1 MDKGDDVAAA
11 AILETDDPEDQ
22 FAPHSQPLLHHASQ
36 SPLDENSQEPGDEAA
51 VPKRPPNRNVFYTI
65 LAENL
70 ENTALKLVLAAYSCY
85 VYAMFTGFTE
95 SDSSRVTSQI
105 MVKNANKSDEDIA
118 EEGMEIILHETID
131 TWCTRKVAVM
141 GHSGPPRIKMSYSAL
156 GMTGIRETNHTST
169 PAVHLKSMQEIVNEM
184 IVSYEQYSLTKE
196 RVKATGVTIGKEE
209 IGGETALHSC

>member
-1 MDKGDDVAAA
+1 MDMGDDAAAA

-36 SPLDENSQEPGDEAA
+36 SPLDESSQEPGDEAA
-51 VPKRPPNRNVFYTI
+51 
-65 LAENL
+65 

-85 VYAMFTGFTE
+85 VYAMFIGFPE

-105 MVKNANKSDEDIA
+105 MVKNANKSDEDNA

-141 GHSGPPRIKMSYSAL
+141 GHSGPPRIKISYSAL

-169 PAVHLKSMQEIVNEM
+169 PAVQLKSMQDSVEM
-184 IVSYEQYSLTKE
+184 IVELAVEGRKE
-196 RVKATGVTIGKEE
+196 SALKKGDGKYRLRPLHLVQTTIT
-209 IGGETALHSC
+209 ILRRLSMR